1 MANNKVKYNIK
12 NVHYAVATSEG
23 TYETPVPMPGAVSL
37 TLEQQGELSPFYA
50 DGIKYYVSSSN
61 GGYEGDLEL
70 ALVPDSF
77 REDVLGEIPD
87 SKGVLFENV
96 NTPTVNFA
104 LGFEVD
110 GDVTPI
116 KFWFYNCTATR
127 PNIDAATTEDTKEPG
142 TDTLTIS
149 ATSTSDGTVRA
160 KTTDTVDQE
169 TLTSWYTTVYQEA
182 GE

>member
-1 MANNKVKYNIK
+1 M
-12 NVHYAVATSEG
+12 
-23 TYETPVPMPGAVSL
+23 
-37 TLEQQGELSPFYA
+37 
-50 DGIKYYVSSSN
+50 SSGN
-61 GGYEGDLEL
+61 GGYEVDLEL

-77 REDVLGEIPD
+77 REDVLCEVAA

-110 GDVTPI
+110 GDITPI

-149 ATSTSDGTVRA
+149 ATSTTDGTVRG
-160 KTTDTVDQE
+160 KSTDTTDEETVS
-169 TLTSWYTTVYQEA
+169 SWYTSVYQKTGA
-182 GE
+182 